1 MEKIGGIVRD
11 MVIYGTMLA
20 GMVFVQSIR
29 ASALPTSACQAPPLS
44 APTGNVVTVS
54 TEPDLQRAV
63 ANVTAGQTIVIQP
76 GTYNLATGGGT
87 LYIHKLVDNVTIRGA
102 TDNCDDVILVG
113 AGMATQGNTPYGIWV
128 GGPNNLLI
136 ANLQIRGVYY
146 SPIQLDPN
154 YGGTQSPRIYNVH
167 LVDAGEQF
175 VKANPLSNLTGG
187 IANGIV
193 EYSTIEYTT
202 AAPLRTDGAC
212 APTPCVYTNGV
223 DVHLGTGWS
232 VRHNLFRN
240 ITAPAGA
247 GLAGPAVLLWNGSA
261 DMVVE
266 GNLFLNCQRGIA
278 MGLGTTLA
286 TENLRGIV
294 RNNMFART
302 ASQQGDVAISAESS
316 PSVKILNNTVL
327 LSGTYP
333 NAIEYRFSTT
343 TNVLIEANLTDSAIR
358 ARDGATGSV
367 IGNVTTA
374 PAAWF
379 VNAAAG
385 DLHLTAAATGAID
398 KAPVLAYVLSDYDG
412 QARPIGATSD
422 IGAHEYGATMPPA
435 APTNLQV
442 Y

>member
-1 MEKIGGIVRD
+1 MVRD
-11 MVIYGTMLA
+11 IRLYGAVMVGLITIQALVSA
-20 GMVFVQSIR
+20 P
-29 ASALPTSACQAPPLS
+29 ASPIAPCQAPPLP

-63 ANVTAGQTIVIQP
+63 ANITAGQTIVIQP

-87 LYIHKLVDNVTIRGA
+87 LYFHKLVDSVTIRGA
-102 TDNCDDVILVG
+102 TNNCDDVILLG
-113 AGMATQGNTPYGIWV
+113 AGMTTQGNTPYGIWV

-154 YGGTQSPRIYNVH
+154 YGGTQSPRVYNVH

-175 VKANPLSNLTGG
+175 IKVNPQSNLTGG
-187 IANGIV
+187 VVNGIV
-193 EYSTIEYTT
+193 EYSIIEYTAT
-202 AAPLRTDGAC
+202 APLRTDGAC

-223 DVHLGTGWS
+223 DVHLGTGWL

-247 GLAGPAVLLWNGSA
+247 GLAGPAVLLWNGSG

-302 ASQQGDVAISAESS
+302 ASQPGDVAISAESS
-316 PSVKILNNTVL
+316 PGVKILNNTVL
-327 LSGTYP
+327 LNGTYP
-333 NAIEYRFSTT
+333 NAIEYRFATT

-358 ARDGATGSV
+358 ARDGATGTV
-367 IGNVTTA
+367 VGNVTTA

-398 KAPVLAYVLSDYDG
+398 QAPVLADVPDDYDG
-412 QARPIGATSD
+412 NRRPIGPSSD
-422 IGAHEYGATMPPA
+422 IGAHEYGGAGLPA
-435 APTNLQV
+435 APSNLQV
-442 Y
+442 R